1 MKATVKLLSIVGMTL
16 LCLQA
21 CKSNMESASESVDSN
36 MEESAYSSNQNSMK
50 VGAES
55 KGLNAKFSAEKRK
68 FMRTANLKFKVEDI
82 IKATQLIED
91 VVAINGGFITHN
103 QTISAIES
111 QDLIKQDKDSSIQVT
126 SYLTTNNMQLSV
138 PEQNLDLTLKT
149 IAPII
154 QFLDNKTVDA
164 EDVQLKLLENELAQ
178 KRSIIGQQRI
188 KIAID
193 DHGKK
198 LNTIMDA
205 EDKLIEVGAS
215 GDEYAIANL
224 ALQDKVAYSTVT
236 LEMYQNKMVR
246 TNMIANLPIIPP
258 YETPFYLKIWD
269 GFVWG
274 FDGILNLIVAL
285 SYLWVFVLI
294 GVLGYQLY
302 IRRGL
307 FKQSSI

>member
-1 MKATVKLLSIVGMTL
+1 M
-16 LCLQA
+16 
-21 CKSNMESASESVDSN
+21 
-36 MEESAYSSNQNSMK
+36 
-50 VGAES
+50 
-55 KGLNAKFSAEKRK
+55 
-68 FMRTANLKFKVEDI
+68 
-82 IKATQLIED
+82 
-91 VVAINGGFITHN
+91 
-103 QTISAIES
+103 
-111 QDLIKQDKDSSIQVT
+111 
-126 SYLTTNNMQLSV
+126 SV

-198 LNTIMDA
+198 LNTVMDA